1 MKFRAAKNH
10 DRYSRDVAEKAIQKY
25 NDHIERCNR
34 AIELTEHGLSIPGT
48 DADAN
53 NLKSE
58 LASVAE
64 QRDSYQRERD
74 LLKRDLQEKEQLIA
88 AMSLRV
94 DAVAKK
100 TDPSQV
106 TRFKRGKSEVGAGHQ
121 QSAGQLYAER
131 RENRRLKGA

>member
-34 AIELTEHGLSIPGT
+34 AIELTEHGMSIPGT

-106 TRFKRGKSEVGAGHQ
+106 AVSSVDSSGANPKLVQVINNLQGNCTRSVGRTAG
-121 QSAGQLYAER
+121 
-131 RENRRLKGA
+131 